1 MNDRDVRL
9 TEPEEVA
16 SRGRPVLLGRMPGA
30 AVAPGWLSLHEAL
43 AHKRLPVVALERLS
57 ARVSEPF
64 VPNWWAAS
72 VGATFSDGS
81 SVVNR
86 AAERPSPTRPPFPP
100 MLRKTSGGGVC
111 FERLALTTEP

>member
-1 MNDRDVRL
+1 MRNDSTPARD
-9 TEPEEVA
+9 
-16 SRGRPVLLGRMPGA
+16 RPVKPLFESTP
-30 AVAPGWLSLHEAL
+30 
-43 AHKRLPVVALERLS
+43 
-57 ARVSEPF
+57 EPF